1 MATAVRIYFE
11 GDPKLRSGFRSLF
24 TDLQSASRRI
34 TPVPCKANAIADF
47 MDGIKNYP
55 DAVNILLIDSEGPY
69 TPNLLQEVRQ
79 HDHWDTALGRQVPD
93 NRLHFMVPVMES
105 WFLADRATLRNY
117 YGPGLA
123 ENRLPANQQVEQ
135 ILKDD
140 VINGLVAA
148 TRDTGKGRYHKT
160 RHAPALLAALNPA
173 QVRAAAPACANLF
186 AALEQL

>member
-11 GDPKLRSGFRSLF
+11 GDPKLRPGFQSF
-24 TDLQSASRRI
+24 FAGLQSASRRI

-47 MDGIKNYP
+47 MDGVKNYP

-69 TPNLLQEVRQ
+69 TPNLLQEVRR

-93 NRLHFMVPVMES
+93 DCLHFMVQVMES

-117 YGPGLA
+117 YGPGFA
-123 ENRLPANQQVEQ
+123 ENRLPANRQVEQ

-140 VINGLVAA
+140 VIDGLAAA

-160 RHAPALLAALNPA
+160 RHAPALLALLNPA

-186 AALEQL
+186 TALEQL

>member
-11 GDPKLRSGFRSLF
+11 GAPKLRPGFQSLF
-24 TDLQSASRRI
+24 AGLQSASRRI

-69 TPNLLQEVRQ
+69 TPNLLQEVRR

-93 NRLHFMVPVMES
+93 DRLHFMVQVMES

-117 YGPGLA
+117 YGPGFA
-123 ENRLPANQQVEQ
+123 ENRLPANRQVEQ
-135 ILKDD
+135 IRKDD
-140 VINGLVAA
+140 VINGLAAA
-148 TRDTGKGRYHKT
+148 TRDTVKGRYHKT
-160 RHAPALLAALNPA
+160 RHAPDLLASLNPA

>member
-24 TDLQSASRRI
+24 AGLQSASRRI

-55 DAVNILLIDSEGPY
+55 DAVNILLIDADGPHSPA
-69 TPNLLQEVRQ
+69 TVQEVRRRINRYAPGVQ
-79 HDHWDTALGRQVPD
+79 IADD
-93 NRLHFMVPVMES
+93 RLHFMVQVMES
-105 WFLADRATLRNY
+105 WFLADRATLQAY
-117 YGPGLA
+117 YGPDFA
-123 ENRLPANQQVEQ
+123 ENRLPANRQVEQ

-140 VINGLVAA
+140 VINGLAAA

-160 RHAPALLAALNPA
+160 RHAPALLASLSPV
-173 QVRAAAPACANLF
+173 QVRAAAPACAKLF
-186 AALEQL
+186 TALEQL

>member
-24 TDLQSASRRI
+24 AGLQSASRRI

-79 HDHWDTALGRQVPD
+79 HDHWDTALGRQVTD
-93 NRLHFMVPVMES
+93 DRLHFMVQVMES

-117 YGPGLA
+117 YGQDFA
-123 ENRLPANQQVEQ
+123 ENRLPANRQVEQ

-140 VINGLVAA
+140 VINGLAAA
-148 TRDTGKGRYHKT
+148 TRDAGKGRYHKT
-160 RHAPALLAALNPA
+160 RHAPALLASLNPV